1 LSQADTKDADVAYD
15 ILGRMIWLSGAFLGG
30 AFLGGEFWG
39 GEFRGGVFRGGA
51 FLGGE
56 FWGGEFQGGEFL
68 GGEFRGGEFLG
79 GEVRGH
85 RVTWLHTLTNCE
97 GYPKTLCAVDG
108 VAWILAGC
116 QWFTLADAKLHWA
129 ERSDRPL
136 TRAAMLM
143 ASEVARQQ
151 GLRESAEV
159 VK

>member
-1 LSQADTKDADVAYD
+1 MKIAELPNCPAWLSQADTKDADVAYD

-30 AFLGGEFWG
+30 EFW
-39 GEFRGGVFRGGA
+39 
-51 FLGGE
+51 
-56 FWGGEFQGGEFL
+56 

>member
-1 LSQADTKDADVAYD
+1 MKIAELPNCPAWLSQADTKDADVAYD

-30 AFLGGEFWG
+30 AFLGGEFW
-39 GEFRGGVFRGGA
+39 
-51 FLGGE
+51 
-56 FWGGEFQGGEFL
+56 

>member
-1 LSQADTKDADVAYD
+1 MKIAELPNCPAWLSQADTKDADVAYD

-30 AFLGGEFWG
+30 EFLRGEFWG
-39 GEFRGGVFRGGA
+39 GEFRGGAFRGGA

-56 FWGGEFQGGEFL
+56 FQ
-68 GGEFRGGEFLG
+68 GGEFLG